1 MPSIYSSPILL
12 AYAGEELNLPEQSP
26 PIITGFTPE
35 TVTYGS
41 GLLVTGTGFATATEI
56 RINGLTLNDFEVL
69 SDTAVFGTIPWMA
82 ATGPIEVINPLGT
95 NTSNSDCIV
104 DPNNIYEFF
113 RNYAQPEDF
122 LFKL

>member
-1 MPSIYSSPILL
+1 MTIYSSPILL
-12 AYAGEELNLPEQSP
+12 AFAGEELDLPALSLP
-26 PIITGFTPE
+26 NIMGFIPE

-41 GLLVTGTGFATATEI
+41 GLLVTGTGFWNATEI

-82 ATGPIEVINPLGT
+82 TTGPIEVINPLGT
-95 NTSNSDCIV
+95 DTSLLDCIV
-104 DPNNIYEFF
+104 DPNNIYEWF
-113 RNYAQPEDF
+113 RLYAQPEDF